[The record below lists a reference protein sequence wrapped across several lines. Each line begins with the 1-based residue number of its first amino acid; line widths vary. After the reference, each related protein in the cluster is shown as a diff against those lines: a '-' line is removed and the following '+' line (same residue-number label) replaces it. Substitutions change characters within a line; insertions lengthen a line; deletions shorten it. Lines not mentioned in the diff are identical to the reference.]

1 MHAWVRAMNVK
12 IGRRDERNPRRGL
25 RQGNAHMGHEQPAPA
40 EFKARW
46 SLVQPGDSGATPIA
60 NKGLHGLV
68 QRPSA
73 IGRSASGGAHRLEE
87 FGNLDLETVA
97 VARQQLRRGE
107 NV

>member
-1 MHAWVRAMNVK
+1 MPGNAN
-12 IGRRDERNPRRGL
+12 DERRPDAEIAASAELRR
-25 RQGNAHMGHEQPAPA
+25 NADA
-40 EFKARW
+40 
-46 SLVQPGDSGATPIA
+46 I
-60 NKGLHGLV
+60 NGLHGLV